1 MKFAPTPLPGVVAI
15 EPRRFADER
24 GHFFEV
30 FRLDKYSAAGLDLTF
45 VQDNHSRSRR
55 GVLRGLHAQLEKPQ
69 GKLVRAIAGEV
80 FDVAVDVRR
89 GSPTY
94 GRWFGTV
101 LSGENCRML
110 WIPVG
115 FAHGFW
121 VLSEWAEVEYKCTA
135 LWDPPSEVSI
145 AWNDPAIGV
154 EWPVGTPLLS
164 PKDAA
169 APPLAALAERLPRF
183 AAAP

>member
-1 MKFAPTPLPGVVAI
+1 MRFEPTPLPGVVAI

-30 FRLDKYSAAGLDLTF
+30 FRHDKFAAAGLDLAF

-69 GKLVRAIAGEV
+69 GKLVRAIGGEI
-80 FDVAVDVRR
+80 FDVAVDIRR

-101 LSGENCRML
+101 LSGDNCRML
-110 WIPVG
+110 WVPVG
-115 FAHGFW
+115 YAHGFC

-154 EWPVGTPLLS
+154 EWPIAAPVLS

-169 APPLAALAERLPRF
+169 APPLEEIAARLPRF